1 MSKSESKIKYKEI
14 LKINSM
20 LLNIFKFNIFLI
32 DQYNTIQHIFI
43 KTESK
48 NIEIKG
54 KNIESVKEYLKDSV
68 IIRINNYENKKID
81 SVYLISN

>member
-1 MSKSESKIKYKEI
+1 
-14 LKINSM
+14 M

-32 DQYNTIQHIFI
+32 NQYNSIQHIFI

-48 NIEIKG
+48 NIDELKG
-54 KNIESVKEYLKDSV
+54 KHIESVKEQLKNSV

-81 SVYLISN
+81 SVYLITN